1 MKKLFLVIVAV
12 AVSFVSFAQQP
23 QHKCNHSCQHQAAC
37 NQPAS
42 QQASCQQQTSCQQ
55 ASKAGY
61 TSLSVD
67 EFAAKIQSKK
77 VILLD
82 VRTAKEFGEGHIKG
96 ARNVVWGNDFEA
108 QLNKYGIRPC
118 KTVAVYC
125 RSGRR
130 SKAAAE
136 KLVSLG
142 YTVIELDKGILGWQ
156 QAGKPVEK

>member
-23 QHKCNHSCQHQAAC
+23 QHKCNH
-37 NQPAS
+37 
-42 QQASCQQQTSCQQ
+42 SCQQQTSCQQ

-82 VRTAKEFGEGHIKG
+82 VRTAKEFAEGHIKG